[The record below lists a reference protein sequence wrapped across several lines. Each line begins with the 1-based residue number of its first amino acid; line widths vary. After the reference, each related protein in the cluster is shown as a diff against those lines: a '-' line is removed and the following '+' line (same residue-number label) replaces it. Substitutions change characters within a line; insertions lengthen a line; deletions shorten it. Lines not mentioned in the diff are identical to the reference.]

1 MTLSCLTQ
9 QSSKYQGPPKVEV
22 GCRGSLQSL
31 YNSEHELAWSKIS
44 HQDYN
49 RGSRK
54 SFQAVVQLQ
63 LNAIET
69 SRVLIKQS

>member
-1 MTLSCLTQ
+1 MTLSCLTLR
-9 QSSKYQGPPKVEV
+9 SSKYHGPLKVEV

-54 SFQAVVQLQ
+54 SFQVVVQLQ
-63 LNAIET
+63 LNATET
-69 SRVLIKQS
+69 SRGLIKQS

>member
-1 MTLSCLTQ
+1 MTLSCLTR
-9 QSSKYQGPPKVEV
+9 QSSKYQGPPQEV

-54 SFQAVVQLQ
+54 SFQVVVQLQ
-63 LNAIET
+63 LKAIET
-69 SRVLIKQS
+69 SWVLIKQS